1 MTLALWDR
9 VPEASMVNGQA
20 QMTDYDRAEMSLD
33 FVNDLVQD
41 FQLRNAQFDLIDQVI
56 FLQQRVEIPEN
67 FKKTAVEVRSPLPMH
82 IANNITAAMSV
93 NAPKVIFKSIEFG
106 DPGDEEAAYR
116 GRFFESS
123 WLRQQREKKRPLH
136 RLFMHSVV
144 TKGEG
149 ILKTIPRK
157 NRAWAKYKDFS
168 LKALEEMEA
177 AVERGD
183 IDRNSAVRVW
193 DAKTEQFKRG
203 APYPIETTDIPPE
216 TFYYQRGEDGFTRIA
231 EIKNVPF
238 YETLVKYNC
247 ALNPN
252 GKVIWDNV
260 TGLAIP
266 PNEWGHAFDGS
277 SGNRRTI
284 QMIEMWDA
292 QECQIILR
300 GPGDF
305 SPAGSGNRGSGLLVD
320 RFPHKFGVPEL
331 GTLRGPYF
339 HASGIMTSSRE
350 PHRSSLSVLFA
361 YLHLFPLLNSLLTMQ
376 SQAAFSTS
384 YPAYRR
390 TTPPLVGMPE
400 SPFGFD
406 AVEINQSRERI
417 VPGAIFPHDIAPM
430 EQPRAS
436 IDLDKAIGFV
446 RSMIDMA
453 LPDTIQGVITGETAG
468 YTVNQAAHLA
478 SLQWTPIVSNVQE
491 TLSDRT
497 GFESELIESHV
508 GETVYVWGAV
518 PQPRKQP
525 GQLRQY
531 KDGWI
536 AMAPKD
542 LKGYHN
548 YEVKLEPAILDN
560 QEIKLRIIKQ
570 KLDMR
575 LITPADAIREIG
587 GNPVEV
593 ERGWMLYE
601 IKQDPEVRK
610 NLKQR
615 IFSRLGSL
623 EQQEMSQLPAA
634 MMPNAAPVPQFQQ
647 PAGATPGVSQGL
659 PATGFVP
666 PQGAVPNAPIP
677 PPPGGPPITNLPPGT
692 ASGQPGGTR
701 NAPPQHMPLPG
712 QG

>member
-1 MTLALWDR
+1 MSIALWDKP
-9 VPEASMVNGQA
+9 VSLVSGEPTI
-20 QMTDYDRAEMSLD
+20 TDADRAALVLD
-33 FVNDLVQD
+33 FALDLTQD
-41 FQLRNAQFDLIDQVI
+41 FARRNQQFALIDDVI
-56 FLQQRVEIPEN
+56 FLQQAVQIPEN
-67 FKKTAVEVRSPLPMH
+67 FRNTAVEVRTPLPAH

-93 NAPKVIFKSIEFG
+93 NAPRVIFRPIEFG
-106 DPGDEEAAYR
+106 DPGEEEAAYR
-116 GRFFESS
+116 ARFFEGS

-168 LKALEEMEA
+168 LKALEEMDA

-183 IDRNSAVRVW
+183 LDRNSAVRVW
-193 DAKTEQFKRG
+193 DAKTEEYKRG

-216 TFYYQRGEDGFTRIA
+216 TFYYQRGEDGFTRVA
-231 EIKNVPF
+231 EIKNVPY
-238 YETLVKYNC
+238 YETLLRYNC
-247 ALNPN
+247 SLNPE
-252 GKVIWDNV
+252 GKVIWDDV
-260 TGLAIP
+260 TGLGVPAT
-266 PNEWGHAFDGS
+266 EWGQAFTGDS
-277 SGNRRTI
+277 TRRTI
-284 QMIEMWDA
+284 QMVEMWDA
-292 QECQIILR
+292 RECQIVLR
-300 GPGDF
+300 GPGDL
-305 SPAGSGNRGSGLLVD
+305 SSSGSGHRGSGLLVE
-320 RFPHKFGVPEL
+320 RFSHNYGSTEL
-331 GTLRGPYF
+331 GTLKGPYF

-350 PHRSSLSVLFA
+350 PHRASLSVLFA

-390 TTPPLVGMPE
+390 TTAPLVGMPE
-400 SPFGFD
+400 TPFGFD
-406 AVEINQSRERI
+406 AVEINQSREKL
-417 VPGAIFPHDIAPM
+417 VPGAIFPYDIAPM
-430 EQPRAS
+430 DQPRTS

-453 LPDTIQGVITGETAG
+453 LPDSIQGVITGETAG
-468 YTVNQAAHLA
+468 YALNQSAHLA
-478 SLQWTPIVSNVQE
+478 SLQWTPIVANVQE

-497 GFESELIESHV
+497 SWESELIETTI

-525 GQLRQY
+525 GQPRQY
-531 KDGWI
+531 KDGWMG
-536 AMAPKD
+536 MAPKD

-560 QEIKLRIIKQ
+560 QEIKLRVIKQ

-575 LITPADAIREIG
+575 LISPADAVREIG

-593 ERGWMLYE
+593 ERAWMLYE
-601 IKQDPEVRK
+601 IKQDPEIRK

-623 EQQEMSQLPAA
+623 EQEEMSKVPAA
-634 MMPNAAPVPQFQQ
+634 MMPNAAPPPGFQQ

-659 PATGFVP
+659 PVTGFVP
-666 PQGAVPNAPIP
+666 PQGAVPNAPP
-677 PPPGGPPITNLPPGT
+677 PEGGGMPITNLPPGT
-692 ASGQPGGTR
+692 ATGQPGPTR
-701 NAPPQHMPLPG
+701 NAPPQHVPLPG
-712 QG
+712 QS

>member
-1 MTLALWDR
+1 MSMALWDKP
-9 VPEASMVNGQA
+9 VSLAPGEPT
-20 QMTDYDRAEMSLD
+20 MTDADRAGLVLD
-33 FVNDLVQD
+33 FANDLTQD
-41 FQLRNAQFDLIDQVI
+41 FATRNKQFGLIEDVI
-56 FLQQRVEIPEN
+56 FLQQAVQIPEN
-67 FKKTAVEVRSPLPMH
+67 FRATAVEVRTPLPMH

-93 NAPKVIFKSIEFG
+93 NDPRVEFKPIEFG
-106 DPGDEEAAYR
+106 DPGEEEAAYR
-116 GRFFESS
+116 MRFFEGS
-123 WLRQQREKKRPLH
+123 WKRQQREKKRPLH
-136 RLFMHSVV
+136 RLFMHAVV

-168 LKALEEMEA
+168 LKALEEMDA

-183 IDRNSAVRVW
+183 LDRNSAVRIW
-193 DAKTEQFKRG
+193 DAKTEEFKRG
-203 APYPIETTDIPPE
+203 APYPIETTDVPPE
-216 TFYYQRGEDGFTRIA
+216 TFFYQRGEDGFTRVA

-238 YETLVKYNC
+238 YETLIRYNC
-247 ALNPN
+247 SLNPE
-252 GKVIWDNV
+252 GKVIWDDV
-260 TGLAIP
+260 TGLGVP
-266 PNEWGHAFDGS
+266 PSQWGQAF
-277 SGNRRTI
+277 SGESTRRTI
-284 QMIEMWDA
+284 QMVEMWDA
-292 QECQIILR
+292 HECQIVLR
-300 GPGDF
+300 GPGDL
-305 SPAGSGNRGSGLLVD
+305 SPAGSGSRGSGLLVE
-320 RFPHKFGVPEL
+320 RFSHTYGSKEL

-350 PHRSSLSVLFA
+350 PHRASLSVLFA

-400 SPFGFD
+400 TPFGFD
-406 AVEINQSRERI
+406 AVEINQTRERL
-417 VPGAIFPHDIAPM
+417 VPGAIFPYDIAAM
-430 EQPRAS
+430 DQPRTS
-436 IDLDKAIGFV
+436 VDLDKAIGFV

-453 LPDTIQGVITGETAG
+453 LPDSIQGVITGETAG
-468 YTVNQAAHLA
+468 YALNQSAHLA
-478 SLQWTPIVSNVQE
+478 SLQWTPIVANVQE

-497 GFESELIESHV
+497 GWESELIETTI

-525 GQLRQY
+525 GQPRQY
-531 KDGWI
+531 KDGWMG
-536 AMAPKD
+536 MAPKD

-560 QEIKLRIIKQ
+560 QEIKLRVIKQ

-575 LITPADAIREIG
+575 LITPADAVREIG

-623 EQQEMSQLPAA
+623 EQEEMQQLPQS
-634 MMPNAAPVPQFQQ
+634 MMPNAAPPPGFQQ

-659 PATGFVP
+659 PVTGFVP
-666 PQGAVPNAPIP
+666 PQNAVPNAPP
-677 PPPGGPPITNLPPGT
+677 PQGGNGGMPITNLPPGT
-692 ASGQPGGTR
+692 ATGQPGPTR
-701 NAPPQHMPLPG
+701 NAPPQHLPLPG
-712 QG
+712 QS

>member
-1 MTLALWDR
+1 
-9 VPEASMVNGQA
+9 
-20 QMTDYDRAEMSLD
+20 
-33 FVNDLVQD
+33 
-41 FQLRNAQFDLIDQVI
+41 
-56 FLQQRVEIPEN
+56 
-67 FKKTAVEVRSPLPMH
+67 MH

-93 NAPKVIFKSIEFG
+93 NAPRVIFKSIEFG

-116 GRFFESS
+116 ERFFESS

-216 TFYYQRGEDGFTRIA
+216 TFYYQQGEDGFTRIA

-320 RFPHKFGVPEL
+320 RFPHKFGTPEL

-525 GQLRQY
+525 GQPRQY

-575 LITPADAIREIG
+575 LITPADAVREIG

-623 EQQEMSQLPAA
+623 EQQEMSQLPPA
-634 MMPNAAPVPQFQQ
+634 MQPNAAPAPQFQQ
-647 PAGATPGVSQGL
+647 PAGATPGISQGCRRPGSCRHKAPCPTPRSRPRRAGL
-659 PATGFVP
+659 PSRTCLQARRRASP
-666 PQGAVPNAPIP
+666 AAPEMLLLSICRCP
-677 PPPGGPPITNLPPGT
+677 ARAKEGV
-692 ASGQPGGTR
+692 
-701 NAPPQHMPLPG
+701 MPLFRGKKNVGRNIRELTRANKGRKNPRPRK
-712 QG
+712 QIIAIALSASRRKK

>member
-1 MTLALWDR
+1 
-9 VPEASMVNGQA
+9 
-20 QMTDYDRAEMSLD
+20 
-33 FVNDLVQD
+33 
-41 FQLRNAQFDLIDQVI
+41 LIDQVI

-93 NAPKVIFKSIEFG
+93 NAPRVIFKSIEFG

-116 GRFFESS
+116 ERFFESS

-216 TFYYQRGEDGFTRIA
+216 TFYYQQGEDGFTRIA

-320 RFPHKFGVPEL
+320 RFPHKFGTPEL

-361 YLHLFPLLNSLLTMQ
+361 YLHC
-376 SQAAFSTS
+376 
-384 YPAYRR
+384 
-390 TTPPLVGMPE
+390 
-400 SPFGFD
+400 SPC
-406 AVEINQSRERI
+406 
-417 VPGAIFPHDIAPM
+417 
-430 EQPRAS
+430 
-436 IDLDKAIGFV
+436 
-446 RSMIDMA
+446 
-453 LPDTIQGVITGETAG
+453 
-468 YTVNQAAHLA
+468 
-478 SLQWTPIVSNVQE
+478 
-491 TLSDRT
+491 
-497 GFESELIESHV
+497 
-508 GETVYVWGAV
+508 
-518 PQPRKQP
+518 
-525 GQLRQY
+525 
-531 KDGWI
+531 
-536 AMAPKD
+536 
-542 LKGYHN
+542 
-548 YEVKLEPAILDN
+548 
-560 QEIKLRIIKQ
+560 
-570 KLDMR
+570 
-575 LITPADAIREIG
+575 
-587 GNPVEV
+587 
-593 ERGWMLYE
+593 
-601 IKQDPEVRK
+601 
-610 NLKQR
+610 
-615 IFSRLGSL
+615 
-623 EQQEMSQLPAA
+623 
-634 MMPNAAPVPQFQQ
+634 
-647 PAGATPGVSQGL
+647 
-659 PATGFVP
+659 
-666 PQGAVPNAPIP
+666 
-677 PPPGGPPITNLPPGT
+677 
-692 ASGQPGGTR
+692 
-701 NAPPQHMPLPG
+701 
-712 QG
+712 